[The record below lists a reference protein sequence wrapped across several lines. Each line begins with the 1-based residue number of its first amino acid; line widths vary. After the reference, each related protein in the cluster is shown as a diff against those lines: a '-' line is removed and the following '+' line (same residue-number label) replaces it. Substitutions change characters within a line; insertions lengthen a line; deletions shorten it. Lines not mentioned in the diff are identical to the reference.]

1 MSGAEDLQLFEQL
14 VDNANSLFLSDE
26 DFVVI
31 NGVTKPT
38 LKKIYAD
45 FMASTG
51 TFITVDDGLEAT
63 NGTGTN
69 NRFFTVPEAGNTY
82 ETRYRND
89 AGVAVQVGRISSAE
103 AVDTVLSMLR
113 PIEGTALY
121 DLLDDLGFVWGDINV
136 DGFNL
141 PGLSVQADPAAGTKI
156 LDGNGFLIMEDT
168 AAGTSLG
175 ALAWREIPYEG
186 LWQTDMQGFI
196 ISDLNYLSGGS
207 DLPAALPSS
216 IPYMAREV
224 CGVDGV
230 PLNLYVDSLVE
241 VRSDTDLTRATLAA
255 ETNPVIVS
263 SSEVIQFTPSDMG
276 PTAKLYT
283 RPLRGDASS
292 RTVLDLIVRSAPSP
306 PVGAAPAP
314 KILLFG
320 DSIGNHQG
328 PMLLNQFLTQWGYAP
343 TFVGTYP
350 SSIAES
356 DGWNRLGPVCEAKQS
371 WSGNQF
377 SNEDTTRSPI
387 AVGDEAAYLAGTK
400 AYMSGFNPFL
410 RLATGPDPAGFVKNG
425 YIFDAAFYQQRFGL
439 EAPTIIINALN
450 TNDFRDQSAADIYN
464 TVYENDILFHTQFR
478 AAWPSAKIIRCM
490 PGAARNSGTGARDR
504 DALWT
509 SHYIPAIRAMLD
521 ARAALADPNISVASS
536 WAFYSQEAGYTLE
549 AGTVDPATG
558 AVTAQLSDWL
568 HPQGSTRRQYYQY
581 LSGHAA
587 CAAVDLI

>member
-1 MSGAEDLQLFEQL
+1 MSGAQDLQLFEQL

>member
-1 MSGAEDLQLFEQL
+1 MSGAQDLQLFEQL

-549 AGTVDPATG
+549 AGTVDTATG

>member
-1 MSGAEDLQLFEQL
+1 MSGAQDLQLFEQL

-343 TFVGTYP
+343 TFV
-350 SSIAES
+350 
-356 DGWNRLGPVCEAKQS
+356 
-371 WSGNQF
+371 
-377 SNEDTTRSPI
+377 
-387 AVGDEAAYLAGTK
+387 
-400 AYMSGFNPFL
+400 
-410 RLATGPDPAGFVKNG
+410 
-425 YIFDAAFYQQRFGL
+425 
-439 EAPTIIINALN
+439 
-450 TNDFRDQSAADIYN
+450 
-464 TVYENDILFHTQFR
+464 
-478 AAWPSAKIIRCM
+478 
-490 PGAARNSGTGARDR
+490 
-504 DALWT
+504 
-509 SHYIPAIRAMLD
+509 
-521 ARAALADPNISVASS
+521 
-536 WAFYSQEAGYTLE
+536 
-549 AGTVDPATG
+549 
-558 AVTAQLSDWL
+558 
-568 HPQGSTRRQYYQY
+568 
-581 LSGHAA
+581 
-587 CAAVDLI
+587 